1 MKKAALY
8 ARYSTDLQKEASIE
22 DQFRECGRIA
32 DTLGLEVVDYF
43 SDAGFSGGTSY
54 RPGYQALLKAARE
67 KKFEIV
73 VVEDISR
80 LWRNRADYGTAS
92 AELEDLNVHLVTCV
106 GDDTRRDGYG
116 LVLGI
121 KSAIAEHQRREISYR
136 TRRGLEGRAL
146 KGWTT
151 GGRCYG
157 FGTGSLSR
165 GEPDVVRSIFRDR
178 AAGMAFYGIAQKLNR
193 AGVRAPRGKYW
204 NENTVK
210 RIQKNPRYAGKAIW
224 GATVAQGGARDS
236 RRVRHVMRP
245 GGPLVV
251 RDCPA
256 IVDPALWEAC
266 NPGGTLV

>member
-157 FGTGSLSR
+157 FGTGSCPGASR
-165 GEPDVVRSIFRDR
+165 TSSGASSGTGPPVWRST
-178 AAGMAFYGIAQKLNR
+178 GS
-193 AGVRAPRGKYW
+193 PRSSTG
-204 NENTVK
+204 
-210 RIQKNPRYAGKAIW
+210 PASG
-224 GATVAQGGARDS
+224 
-236 RRVRHVMRP
+236 RP
-245 GGPLVV
+245 G
-251 RDCPA
+251 A
-256 IVDPALWEAC
+256 ST
-266 NPGGTLV
+266 GTRTPSSAS